1 MRTLEDWSSNSNLVL
16 NAKKTKQMIICAQQM
31 SAMNKLEDQLPQ
43 ISANEKVLHKV
54 TSPKFFGVYSRK
66 PQMA

>member
-1 MRTLEDWSSNSNLVL
+1 MRIFEDWSSNSNLVL

-31 SAMNKLEDQLPQ
+31 SRINKLEDQLPQ
-43 ISANEKVLHKV
+43 ISANEKVLHRV
-54 TSPKFFGVYSRK
+54 TSHKFLGVYSRK